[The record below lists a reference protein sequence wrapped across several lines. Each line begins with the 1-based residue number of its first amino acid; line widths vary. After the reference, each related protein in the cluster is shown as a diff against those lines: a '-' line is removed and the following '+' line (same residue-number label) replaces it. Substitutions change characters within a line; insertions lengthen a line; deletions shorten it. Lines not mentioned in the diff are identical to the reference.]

1 MNFIISLI
9 ISLLCVMSVS
19 VSGQYFTAKSVKSK
33 WYECISP
40 KETPPSFVFPI
51 VWSFLYFCIF
61 VAFALALKEEDALLI
76 LLFVVNLLLNPLWCY
91 FYFEKKKLLY
101 ALFCILCLVFTTV
114 AIQYVSYRDSKVV
127 AALLIPYILWI
138 SFATF
143 LNVKSIQNEK
153 KCTLMHS

>member
-1 MNFIISLI
+1 MNFVVSFI
-9 ISLLCVMSVS
+9 ISLLCVMTASL
-19 VSGQYFTAKSVKSK
+19 SGQYFTAKSVKSK

-51 VWSFLYFCIF
+51 VWSFLYFCLF
-61 VAFALALKEEDALLI
+61 VAFGFALKAEDALLI

-91 FYFEKKKLLY
+91 FYFEKKQLVI
-101 ALFCILCLVFTTV
+101 ALFCILCIVFTTL
-114 AIQYVSYRDSKVV
+114 AIQYNTPNDLKMV
-127 AALLIPYILWI
+127 AVLLVPYLLWL

-153 KCTLMHS
+153 KCTQ